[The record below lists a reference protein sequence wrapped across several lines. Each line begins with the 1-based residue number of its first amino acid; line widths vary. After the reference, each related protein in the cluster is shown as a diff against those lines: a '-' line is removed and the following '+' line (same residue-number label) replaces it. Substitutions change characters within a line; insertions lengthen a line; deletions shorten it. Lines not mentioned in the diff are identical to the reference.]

1 MKYKQFKIIKYKSIS
16 KPIIID
22 IKRNKLLPIIGENEC
37 GKTTILKAIFAF
49 DYFNDKMINGDHLAN
64 VKNQYHPADNEPSKI
79 SAVIELDDGDKIDY
93 LEFIKEI
100 NKKTPISELAYESVL
115 KNQPSELTIT
125 RYFNGEKIYKIEGNI
140 FEEESKQIQDA
151 ICKEVI
157 SRLPYIVYFDDFLET
172 IPDEILITEQNKSSW
187 QETMD
192 LLLASVN
199 KQYSTTSLK
208 DKEENAIDSIES
220 DVSDK
225 LSDTIS
231 KKWTDMRLEN
241 ENNFKIKF
249 SYDKAA
255 PSIKLKVVETI
266 KGTDLSGKEKLYDR
280 TFDIRQRSKGF
291 YWFFNFVIKSEF
303 NPKADISRSRGVI
316 FLLDEPGAYLHVSMQ
331 EKLCEKLAQLSK
343 TSTVI
348 YCTHSHNLLNPEH
361 IDISNIH
368 ICHKEKENNG
378 NILMQR
384 IGEYADNSSIEKRRK
399 SLAFEPVYHVLG
411 VSDILV
417 NGAKNNILL
426 TEGINDF
433 YTFQMFKD
441 NDINLSF
448 LPSTNA
454 NHIQYNIP
462 TFLAC
467 DKKFMCIYDS
477 DPEGNKEFDLLR
489 NIFGEE
495 IDKIAFKSKD
505 IDDSIVEPEKLYDI
519 DECTKIQKE
528 SFSHT
533 DHQMIDTKKLIKRI
547 FFSPNR
553 SDILK
558 QMPKTKANIS
568 KFLKKIEKKFKDYYA
583 NKS

>member
-1 MKYKQFKIIKYKSIS
+1 MRYKQFKIIKYKSIS
-16 KPIIID
+16 KPIVVD

-49 DYFNDKMINGDHLAN
+49 DYFNDKMINGEHLTN
-64 VKNQYHPADNEPSKI
+64 VKNQYQPADNEPSKI
-79 SAVIELDDGDKIDY
+79 SATIELDESDKKEY
-93 LEFIKEI
+93 LEIIKEI
-100 NKKTPISELAYESVL
+100 HKKTPLSESAYDDVI
-115 KNQPSELTIT
+115 KTQPTELTIT
-125 RYFNGEKIYKIEGNI
+125 RYFNGEKIYKIEENI
-140 FEEESKQIQDA
+140 LENESKQIQDA
-151 ICKEVI
+151 ICQELI
-157 SRLPYIVYFDDFLET
+157 GNLPYIVYFDDFLES
-172 IPDEILITEQNKSSW
+172 IPDEILITEKDKSSW

-220 DVSDK
+220 DVSGK

-231 KKWTDMRLEN
+231 RKWTDMRLEDA
-241 ENNFKIKF
+241 NNFKIKF
-249 SYDKAA
+249 SYDKTK
-255 PSIKLKVVETI
+255 PSIKLKIVETI
-266 KGTDLSGKEKLYDR
+266 KGVDANGKEKSYDR

-303 NPKADISRSRGVI
+303 NPKADLNNSTGVI

-331 EKLCEKLAQLSK
+331 EKLCEKLAKLSE

-348 YCTHSHNLLNPEH
+348 YCTHSHNLLKPEH

-384 IGEYADNSSIEKRRK
+384 IGDYADNSSIEKHRK

-411 VSDILV
+411 VSDVLV
-417 NGAKNNILL
+417 NGTRNNILL

-441 NDINLSF
+441 QNVDLSF

-467 DKKFMCIYDS
+467 DRKFMCLFDS
-477 DPEGNKEFDLLR
+477 DTEGKKELELLR

-495 IDKIAFKSKD
+495 IDKIAFKCKE
-505 IDDSIVEPEKLYDI
+505 IDSAAVETECLYDEQ
-519 DECTKIQKE
+519 ECKKIQKD
-528 SFSHT
+528 FFNYA
-533 DHQMIDTKKLIKRI
+533 DNQLVDTKKLIKRI
-547 FFSPNR
+547 FFAPNR
-553 SDILK
+553 SEILA
-558 QMPKTKANIS
+558 QMPNTKAKILA
-568 KFLKKIEKKFKDYYA
+568 FLKKIEEKFKVYYG
-583 NKS
+583 N